1 MLDLSYQSFTE
12 RIVSST
18 AGRRIPLSG
27 TIELTNRCPLN
38 CSHCYN
44 NLPMNDIAARKR
56 ELSTN
61 EYKDVLD
68 QLAELGALWVCFSG
82 GEIFAR
88 RDFFDIYEY
97 AKNKGFLITLFTNG
111 ILIDERV
118 ADRLAELRPFSIE
131 ITLYGRTQE
140 TYDELTR
147 IPGSW
152 AKCMRGIELLLER
165 KLPLKLKTVAVSVNK
180 HEIFD
185 MKTFAEELGVDFKFD
200 SAMNPRIDCSSSPLA
215 VRLTPLEAV
224 DLDLRDPARVEAW
237 RALAKTSV
245 MRALPAAGETPQ
257 LYDCGGGVSSWAI
270 DPYGNLTICVL
281 SHVDTL
287 NLREYSVAEAWE
299 LLGNVRRKPATR
311 PTKCTNCGMRSLCGM
326 CAAQGELENRDAE
339 SPVDFLCH
347 SAHLRVSVLG
357 LEFPPHGECEYCVGG
372 SAHDVIVRDTEQ
384 AVSAG
389 SAPIMRSS
397 ISSDASCGTGG
408 CSTCS

>member
-1 MLDLSYQSFTE
+1 MLELSYSSFSE
-12 RIVSST
+12 RIVNST

-44 NLPMNDIAARKR
+44 NLPMNDLAARKR

-68 QLAELGALWVCFSG
+68 QLAEVGALWICFSG

-88 RDFFDIYEY
+88 RDFFEIYDY
-97 AKNKGFLITLFTNG
+97 AKSKGFIITLFTNG
-111 ILIDERV
+111 ILIDERI

-140 TYDELTR
+140 TYEELTR

-165 KLPLKLKTVAVSVNK
+165 NLPLKLKTVAVSVNK
-180 HEIFD
+180 HEVFD
-185 MKTFAEELGVDFKFD
+185 IKTFAEELGVEFKFD
-200 SAMNPRIDCSSSPLA
+200 SMMNPRIDCSSSPLA

-237 RALAKTSV
+237 HALAKTSV
-245 MRALPAAGETPQ
+245 ARPLPAPGEELQ
-257 LYDCGGGVSSWAI
+257 VYDCGGGVSSWAI

-281 SHVDTL
+281 SHVDNF
-287 NLREYSVAEAWE
+287 NLREYSVGEAWE

-311 PTKCTNCGMRSLCGM
+311 PTKCTMCGMRSLCGM

-347 SAHLRVSVLG
+347 TSHLRVSVLG

-372 SAHDVIVRDTEQ
+372 SARDVIVRETEQ
-384 AVSAG
+384 ALSAG
-389 SAPIMRSS
+389 SEPIIRSS
-397 ISSDASCGTGG
+397 ISSADSCGTGG
-408 CSTCS
+408 CSSCA